1 VAIRNSSDPAIGAI
15 MQNLAGLFAPT
26 SPQDLAA
33 YAATAKA
40 KQEAAA
46 VAAKEG
52 RLSDFFT
59 LLKDPNAD
67 PEMVDRLGAG
77 NEAWAPTQG
86 FVARNMED
94 ATKRYGYDQSL
105 AGTKYSANA
114 SAGAARYGHELDYR
128 GTTENNV
135 RDNAGRIAVE
145 TIKPVGEGEISRGLD
160 PGLAALFGMPAVAP
174 LAGPA
179 KPLSQDQ
186 YLAANVLPDMSPET
200 LAAMAFGNTPV
211 EQVVTP
217 GGTGPVYSTRLDA
230 LGKPAYVKPDSG
242 AKPTLGVAVYPD
254 GRRAPIAAG
263 NDGIWKTQDGNPIG
277 PDAQVM
283 DIPKAV
289 GSASDIGVGATTA
302 TRTGAQNQLLA
313 IKTARSTA
321 KQLRDLIKSNPNS
334 QGVVGFIRGTTQ
346 DMMATTGE
354 VGRLFNDEVG
364 AGGRIAQD
372 IQNGLLD
379 TGLASKYF
387 DTSIP
392 AIDMLTNLLAY
403 QIARANDPN
412 GRASDKDI
420 ENARRTIGGDK
431 WLSNA
436 AESDARLSKL
446 DEQLSL
452 QQDMLKDVDPEFAK
466 GVNGGARSG
475 PVTLTPGNEDA
486 DFEAL
491 PSGAQYLNPETGEI
505 MEKP

>member
-1 VAIRNSSDPAIGAI
+1 MAIRNSSDPAIGAI

-160 PGLAALFGMPAVAP
+160 PGLAALFGMPTVAP

-179 KPLSQDQ
+179 KPLSVDQ
-186 YLAANVLPDMSPET
+186 TLARDVVPNMTPEQ

-211 EQVVTP
+211 EQIATP

-230 LGKPAYVKPDSG
+230 LGKPAYVKPDAG
-242 AKPTLGVAVYPD
+242 NKPTLGVAMLPNGTRVAAEWGPGGWQNAQTKEVLPPD
-254 GRRAPIAAG
+254 I
-263 NDGIWKTQDGNPIG
+263 
-277 PDAQVM
+277 QVF
-283 DIPKAV
+283 DTPKAV
-289 GSASDIGVGATTA
+289 GTAADIGMGATTSTRSAVQGQILANKSARATA
-302 TRTGAQNQLLA
+302 TRLA
-313 IKTARSTA
+313 DAIA
-321 KQLRDLIKSNPNS
+321 KNPRS
-334 QGVVGFIRGTTQ
+334 QGAVGYLRGT
-346 DMMATTGE
+346 
-354 VGRLFNDEVG
+354 
-364 AGGRIAQD
+364 AQD
-372 IQNGLLD
+372 ILATTDEMGALFGQNFKDAEADLLSGYVD
-379 TGLASKYF
+379 PSVFSQVF
-387 DTSIP
+387 DKSIP
-392 AIDMLTNLLAY
+392 AIESLTRQLAY
-403 QIARANDPN
+403 KVAAAQNPGGKFSDRDYQAALEQIGGSGIFANRQNSLAKLEQIMQSLDADLADLEKADPN
-412 GRASDKDI
+412 F
-420 ENARRTIGGDK
+420 AR
-431 WLSNA
+431 
-436 AESDARLSKL
+436 
-446 DEQLSL
+446 
-452 QQDMLKDVDPEFAK
+452 
-466 GVNGGARSG
+466 GVGGAPSG

-486 DFEAL
+486 DYEAL
-491 PSGAQYLNPETGEI
+491 PSGTPFIDPETGDTLV
-505 MEKP
+505 KP